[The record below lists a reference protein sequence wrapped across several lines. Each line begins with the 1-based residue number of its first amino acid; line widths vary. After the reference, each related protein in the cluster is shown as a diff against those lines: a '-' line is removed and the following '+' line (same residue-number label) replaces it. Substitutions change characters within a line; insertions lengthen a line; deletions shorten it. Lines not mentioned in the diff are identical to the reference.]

1 MGLRVILTLLSLMLS
16 TTLNVV
22 EDGDVAA
29 TVANTD
35 SSPNEKG
42 AEPDTEAPTEG
53 DSSTEAPLRS
63 AVSHPGEKGTP
74 ARMKGAPAEDIT
86 KPDSEEPT
94 EGDSSAEAPLR
105 SADSSPCSDIPSGM
119 KGAPAEVLLT
129 KQRVDRA
136 PGRRGFDKIH

>member
-53 DSSTEAPLRS
+53 DSSTEAPLNS
-63 AVSHPGEKGTP
+63 AVSPPGEKGTP
-74 ARMKGAPAEDIT
+74 AGMKGAPAEDIT

-94 EGDSSAEAPLR
+94 EGDSSAA
-105 SADSSPCSDIPSGM
+105 SPFSDIPAGM

-136 PGRRGFDKIH
+136 PVRRGSDKIH